1 MKKMTEAITTDF
13 EKINSDLVDVFN
25 NVMWI
30 EEASLK
36 HSYFSDITLKDMHT
50 IDAISMYDEKSASQV
65 ARMIHLTP
73 SAMTTAIDKLVQKG
87 YVERRRSRTDRRVV
101 KLGLTHK
108 GRVVYRAHQGFHRD
122 MAHNFMAGMT
132 TEEASA
138 VQRAI
143 HNLKSY
149 LMAILSK

>member
-30 EEASLK
+30 EESSLK
-36 HSYFSDITLKDMHT
+36 RSYFSDITLKDMHT

>member
-1 MKKMTEAITTDF
+1 
-13 EKINSDLVDVFN
+13 
-25 NVMWI
+25 
-30 EEASLK
+30 
-36 HSYFSDITLKDMHT
+36 
-50 IDAISMYDEKSASQV
+50 
-65 ARMIHLTP
+65 MIHLTP

-132 TEEASA
+132 TEEASV